1 MTIYASQDNDPT
13 ELAAKFLGGMAV
25 KIPLQFG
32 DFVFSGSGWGDEPIS
47 VCIERKRIRDLI
59 NSLVLGKRLV
69 QQFRDARTAHQVLYL
84 FIEGLYREG
93 PTNGLVETIHHDNWH
108 VLNCGTN
115 DKPIL
120 VEFSRL
126 SNSLESV
133 AVVQGVQL
141 RWTSGPQQTAK
152 RLLDLYRWW
161 QRSPEE

>member
-13 ELAAKFLGGMAV
+13 ELAAKFLGGTAV
-25 KIPLQFG
+25 KVPLQFG
-32 DFVFSGSGWGDEPIS
+32 DFVFSGRGWGDEPIS
-47 VCIERKRIRDLI
+47 ICCERKRIRDLI

-84 FIEGLYREG
+84 FIEELYKEG
-93 PTNGLVETIHHDNWH
+93 ANGLVQVYRRFDPNYQEWVT
-108 VLNCGTN
+108 LNCGTK
-115 DKPIL
+115 DKPIYI
-120 VEFSRL
+120 EFSRL

-141 RWTSGPQQTAK
+141 RWTSGPEQTAK

-161 QRSPEE
+161 Q